1 MIRLPTEKKSKCTE
15 TQPKLASVLGIGRR
29 AVRPIACDA
38 NGRMEVADLPWTRL
52 VGPGITV
59 IAQPTYDIGQAATE
73 LLLQR
78 IAHPP
83 QSVRRRVA
91 PMSGSRRLAPSNPR
105 ETLSFRG
112 DSVVPYSRPSCP
124 QRSIRCGMTLNSH
137 C

>member
-73 LLLQR
+73 LLLHR
-78 IAHPP
+78 IAHPS
-83 QSVRRRVA
+83 QSVRRVVLRGELRER
-91 PMSGSRRLAPSNPR
+91 GSSTRRSAK
-105 ETLSFRG
+105 
-112 DSVVPYSRPSCP
+112 
-124 QRSIRCGMTLNSH
+124 
-137 C
+137 